1 MAKKRNLMRRKRQ
14 LTKTR
19 KGTQT
24 RQAPR
29 TGPAPKAAAEAK
41 DSHRDVWIAVGIV
54 VVVIGL
60 LVAVYQITVR
70 GPAQR
75 RANEWPPAITPAV
88 VPATEQT
95 PTTEPSTQPEE
106 AVHTMSWPN
115 PPAMEIDPDKE
126 YEAIIRTEKGPI
138 RIQLFA
144 QEAPI
149 TVNNFV
155 FLARQGFYDGVSFH
169 RVLPGFMAQ
178 TGDPTGTGSG
188 GPGYTF
194 QDEFVPTLRHDGEG
208 IVSMANAGPN
218 TNGSQFFIT
227 YDATPH
233 LDDAHTVFGRV
244 VEGMEAVRKL
254 TPRDPSKNPF
264 APRGDRIATIEIIE
278 K

>member
-54 VVVIGL
+54 VVVLGL

-75 RANEWPPAITPAV
+75 RANEWPPTITPAI

-95 PTTEPSTQPEE
+95 PTTDPSTQPEE

-244 VEGMEAVRKL
+244 VEGMEVVRKL

>member
-95 PTTEPSTQPEE
+95 PTTDPSTQPEE

-244 VEGMEAVRKL
+244 VEGMEVVRKL

>member
-1 MAKKRNLMRRKRQ
+1 MAKKHDLMRRKRQ
-14 LTKTR
+14 LAKTR
-19 KGTQT
+19 KGTQA
-24 RQAPR
+24 RQALR
-29 TGPAPKAAAEAK
+29 TGPAPKPASETKSAY
-41 DSHRDVWIAVGIV
+41 RDVWIAVGIV
-54 VVVIGL
+54 LAVIGL
-60 LVAVYQITVR
+60 LIAVYQITVR

-88 VPATEQT
+88 SPTGEPASTMA
-95 PTTEPSTQPEE
+95 PTTEPEE
-106 AVHTMSWPN
+106 AVHNMSWPN
-115 PPAMEIDPDKE
+115 PPAMEIDPNKE
-126 YEAIIRTEKGPI
+126 YEAIIRTEKGTI

-144 QEAPI
+144 REAPL

-194 QDEFVPTLRHDGEG
+194 ADEFVPTLRHDGEG
-208 IVSMANAGPN
+208 VVSMANAGPN

-227 YDATPH
+227 YGATPH
-233 LDDAHTVFGRV
+233 LDDKHTVFGRV